1 MKHYTR
7 MVAPNAALTGVNFPN
22 FPARAAPDHG
32 KERDPRTLCC
42 ELITVNA
49 APLRLANILC
59 VIAATPPAA
68 RVGRGIRSLEN
79 AEWL

>member
-1 MKHYTR
+1 
-7 MVAPNAALTGVNFPN
+7 MVAPNAALAGVNFPN

-59 VIAATPPAA
+59 VIAAN
-68 RVGRGIRSLEN
+68 RLQRGSAEEFAHWRTQNGFEEN
-79 AEWL
+79 R